1 MSVISSIL
9 SVVETELEAVGPA
22 VLDTA
27 AAAVSAANPLA
38 GEAISALKGFL
49 GTDLGKQVE
58 NWLSALVSH
67 VVTPGSAVI
76 VEPKTAVTAAVASG
90 A

>member
-1 MSVISSIL
+1 MSVISSIV
-9 SVVETELEAVGPA
+9 SVVEAELEAVGPA

-27 AAAVSAANPLA
+27 AAAVSASSPLA
-38 GEAISALKGFL
+38 GEAISAIKSFL

-58 NWLSALVSH
+58 SWLATLVSH

-76 VEPKTAVTAAVASG
+76 VEPKTAVTAAVA
-90 A
+90 AP